1 MVQPLRQSYPSRYR
15 TPVIRAVESDIFRIK
30 YYTHCSSC
38 TFCNDW
44 CCSFGVDVDI
54 QNMRRIEARAD
65 DLERYTGIPQERWFE
80 KEFTVDEEY
89 PGGSC
94 TRTQTDQKGCVFLNK
109 SGRGCLLHSFSI
121 ERNIDYHDLKPMISC
136 LFPLTYDDGV
146 LVPAVEIDDRSLVC
160 LDSGM
165 TLYRGV
171 RDEVLYYFGK
181 GLVDEL
187 DAIEQVVNVPQEST

>member
-1 MVQPLRQSYPSRYR
+1 
-15 TPVIRAVESDIFRIK
+15 
-30 YYTHCSSC
+30 
-38 TFCNDW
+38 
-44 CCSFGVDVDI
+44 
-54 QNMRRIEARAD
+54 MRRIEARAD

-136 LFPLTYDDGV
+136 LFPLTYDDGA

-187 DAIEQVVNVPQEST
+187 DAIEQAVNVPQEST